1 MTKIQTLKSPWTFCA
16 PNSKKWLP
24 AIVPGCIHSDLLRHG
39 LIPDPF
45 RGEKERELA
54 WIGERDWVYRTEFM
68 APAQGDHLELVA
80 HGLDTLAE
88 VRLDGELLGTTDNM
102 FIRHEWDVSGIDRKK
117 KHVIEIVFRSVLPEI
132 ARLRKGL
139 DDRDL
144 GWNDPVGGCALIRK
158 SQCNFGWDWGPRYL
172 TCGIFRPIELHAWS
186 GNRFRHVH
194 IAQEHID
201 DTVMVRLSPE
211 LAAKDPQ
218 ASYRL
223 RVRLGEKLVAE
234 CDGLQALIASPQ
246 LWWPNGHGEQPLYT
260 VELELQRDGQILD
273 RWQRR
278 IGLRTITL
286 DQSPDEFGTS
296 FRFLV
301 NGRPVFAKGANWI
314 PAHVF
319 PHGLTR
325 EDYAPGLQS
334 AADACMN
341 MIRVWGGGIYEH
353 EAFHD
358 LCDELGLMVW
368 QDFMYACSLYP
379 GDKAFLASAKTEA
392 IQQVRRIHHHASLAL
407 WCGNNEI
414 EQDPQA
420 IGATPKRKKAFETLF
435 YKILPDAVTDHDGS
449 TSYWPGSPHNPEGY
463 EKGCINENAGDAH
476 FWDVWHGRKPVKTYE
491 EHFYRFCSEFGM
503 QAFPHPE
510 VAAAF
515 CDPKDFNIFSPAFET
530 HQKNGGGNSTILH
543 YVGQLYRFPKD
554 YDALAYLSQLNQ
566 AHCMRIGIEHFRR
579 IMPRCMGALYWQIND
594 CWPVASWSSID
605 FGGRWKAL
613 HHEARRFFA
622 PLLLSAHVP
631 GTESVHINSNTH
643 TSTVREVHWHVV
655 ADHVEAGPAELHWT
669 LYRTE
674 GPVVRKGSK
683 NIMITPDT
691 STLVETLDFEKE
703 MLNPGARSLVLAG
716 EIRRGRTVLARNT
729 VLLTAPRF
737 LNLSKRPI
745 QVTKKTK
752 ADGSVSV
759 TVSSAVYHHRV
770 ELSVPGAKAW
780 WSDNFFDL
788 LPGKPRTVEL
798 RHASASALAK
808 LKVRSLVHTAGC

>member
-1 MTKIQTLKSPWTFCA
+1 MKVTSLSSGWMFQEPESGR
-16 PNSKKWLP
+16 WL
-24 AIVPGCIHSDLLRHG
+24 AATVPGCIHTDLLRHG
-39 LIPDPF
+39 VIPDPF
-45 RGEKERELA
+45 CGEREKELA
-54 WIGERDWVYRTEFM
+54 WIGERDWVYRNEFH
-68 APAQGDHLELVA
+68 ALGDGDHLELVA

-88 VRLDGELLGTTDNM
+88 VRLDGKSLGKTDNM
-102 FIRHEWDVSGIDRKK
+102 FVRHTWDLSAIDRKK
-117 KHVIEIVFRSVLPEI
+117 THVLEIAFRSVLPEI
-132 ARLRKGL
+132 ARRGKGL
-139 DDRDL
+139 DAREM
-144 GWNDPVGGCALIRK
+144 GWCDPVGGCSQIRK

-186 GNRFRHVH
+186 ENRFRHVH
-194 IAQEHID
+194 LAQEHD
-201 DTVMVRLSPE
+201 KDRVLLRLSPE
-211 LAAKDPQ
+211 LAAKDRK
-218 ASYRL
+218 AVYRL
-223 RVRLGEKLVAE
+223 RVRLDGKVVAE
-234 CDGLQALIASPQ
+234 ASGLQAEIPSPK
-246 LWWPNGHGEQPLYT
+246 LWWPNGHGDQPLYE
-260 VELELQRDGQILD
+260 VELELLRDGRVLD

-314 PAHVF
+314 PNHVF
-319 PHGLTR
+319 PHGLKR
-325 EDYAPGLQS
+325 KDYEPTLQS
-334 AADACMN
+334 AADANMN
-341 MIRVWGGGIYEH
+341 MMRVWGGGIYEH
-353 EAFHD
+353 EAFYD

-392 IQQVRRIHHHASLAL
+392 IQQVQRLHHHASLAL

-414 EQDPQA
+414 EFDPESIQ
-420 IGATPKRKKAFETLF
+420 ATPKRKKAFETLF
-435 YKILPDAVTDHDGS
+435 YKILPDAVTNHDGN
-449 TSYWPGSPHNPEGY
+449 TCYWPGSPHNPEGY

-510 VAAAF
+510 VAATF

-566 AHCMRIGIEHFRR
+566 AYCMRFGIEHFRR
-579 IMPRCMGALYWQIND
+579 IMPRCMGVLYWQIND
-594 CWPVASWSSID
+594 CWPVASWSSLD

-613 HHEARRFFA
+613 HHESRRFFA

-631 GTESVHINSNTH
+631 GAESVHTSSNTRS
-643 TSTVREVHWHVV
+643 STVREVHWHVV
-655 ADHVEAGPAELHWT
+655 ADHVEPGPAELRWT
-669 LYRTE
+669 LYRTD
-674 GPVVRKGSK
+674 GPVVRQGVKK
-683 NIMITPDT
+683 ITITPDT

-703 MLNPGARSLVLAG
+703 MINPGARHLVLAG
-716 EIRRGRTVLARNT
+716 EILRGRAVLVRNT

-737 LNLSKRPI
+737 LNLSKKPI
-745 QVTKKTK
+745 KVATQRLDDETI
-752 ADGSVSV
+752 SV

-770 ELSVPGAKAW
+770 ELSLPGAKAW

-788 LPGKPRTVEL
+788 LPGQSRTVEL
-798 RHASASALAK
+798 RRATPSLLKK
-808 LKVRSLVHTAGC
+808 LKVRSLVHTAGA